1 MSVALTPQQI
11 QAALPGLAGWQMEG
25 SKLLKSY
32 RFKDFKAAL
41 VFINQAGAIAEQLG
55 HHPEIHNVWNQV
67 TLRLCTHDAGNQ
79 ITEKDLTLARAL
91 RSLSLP

>member
-1 MSVALTPQQI
+1 MS
-11 QAALPGLAGWQMEG
+11 AALPPEQIQMALVGLSGWGLEG
-25 SKLLKSY
+25 FKLLKTY

-41 VFINQAGAIAEQLG
+41 IFINQVGVVAEQLG

-67 TLRLCTHDAGNQ
+67 TLSLCTHDAGDR

-91 RSLSLP
+91 QSLSIP

>member
-1 MSVALTPQQI
+1 MSQALSSEQI
-11 QAALPGLAGWQMEG
+11 QAALLGLPGWGLEG

-41 VFINQAGAIAEQLG
+41 VFINQAGAVAEQQG

-67 TLRLCTHDAGNQ
+67 TLRLCTHDVGNQ

-91 RSLSLP
+91 QSLPTP

>member
-1 MSVALTPQQI
+1 MSSALSSEQI
-11 QAALPGLAGWQMEG
+11 QAALAGLSGWQLEG
-25 SKLLKSY
+25 SKLLKTY
-32 RFKDFKAAL
+32 RFKDFKSAL
-41 VFINQAGAIAEQLG
+41 VFINQAGAVAQQLG

-91 RSLSLP
+91 QSLSTP

>member
-1 MSVALTPQQI
+1 MSAALTPEQI
-11 QAALPGLAGWQMEG
+11 QAALAGLPGWGLEG
-25 SKLLKSY
+25 SKLLKAY
-32 RFKDFKAAL
+32 RFKDFNAAL
-41 VFINQAGAIAEQLG
+41 AFINQAGAIAEQQG

-91 RSLSLP
+91 QSLSLP

>member
-1 MSVALTPQQI
+1 MSAVLSSEQI
-11 QAALPGLAGWQMEG
+11 QAGLAGLPGWQLEG
-25 SKLLKSY
+25 SKLLRAY

-41 VFINQAGAIAEQLG
+41 VFINQAGAIAEQQG

-67 TLRLCTHDAGNQ
+67 TLRLCTHDAGDR

-91 RSLSLP
+91 QSLSTP

>member
-1 MSVALTPQQI
+1 MSAALTPEQI
-11 QAALPGLAGWQMEG
+11 QTALAGLPGWGIEG
-25 SKLLKSY
+25 SKLLKAY

-41 VFINQAGAIAEQLG
+41 VFINQAGAVAQQLG

-91 RSLSLP
+91 QSLSTP